1 MSTSKNT
8 GQRKLPALS
17 ITALSAI
24 KSEGNSGITP
34 FTFLVTRTGD
44 STGVS
49 SARWTVSAVPRLLNS
64 AKTSDFSGGRFPTG
78 SVAFAAGE
86 TSKTVTVGVL
96 GDITAEAN
104 EPFRITLSAPSK
116 GTILGT
122 AATATGTILNDD
134 KPPPALSITALSAD
148 KREGNSGTTSFTFRV
163 TRTGDLTGVST
174 AAWSVSGVGSAPT
187 NAGDFSRVVIPSGR
201 VTFAAGQTSQT
212 ITVNVAGEAAHE
224 RDETFR
230 VTLSGASAGT
240 TLAKAFA
247 TGTIRNDDA
256 ARPASFAI
264 APLDA
269 VQPEGLKGSTRP
281 FTFLLTRNGISTG
294 TSSVRWG
301 VNGAGSPSAG
311 NDDFVPSRTGGLPFG
326 TVTFGANDTVK
337 VITVDV
343 LGDRLQEENENFVV
357 QLSNQVGA
365 SVSTV
370 SAFGRIL
377 DDDYVGDSAVNTLT
391 GTELPEY
398 FDGAGNADRITG
410 GGGPDVFGF
419 RFSYTPPGN
428 TPDQSTPTNPDTITD
443 FAFGLDKISLVDF
456 SNPAFNPSPP
466 LPSSLSRA
474 ADSAAATLADLAA
487 AVFDFNSGN
496 QALPARGAALVVA
509 TNPAIAGVY
518 IFVNNDTAGLS
529 NRDDLLIKLGGYS
542 GSLPPLGPLTPGSLF
557 V

>member
-1 MSTSKNT
+1 MALSIAALSANKSEGNSGTTPFTFLVTRTGVDFTRVSSARWDVSAVPGQVNSANTSDFPGGRFPTGTVSFAAGETSKTITVSVLGDTTVEPNEPFRLTLSAPST
-8 GQRKLPALS
+8 GTSLGTAATATGTILNDDQPPPALS
-17 ITALSAI
+17 IAALSAN

-64 AKTSDFSGGRFPTG
+64 AKTTDFSGGRFPTG

-174 AAWSVSGVGSAPT
+174 AAWSVSGVGSAPN

-256 ARPASFAI
+256 ATPASFAI

-269 VQPEGLKGSTRP
+269 VQPEGLKGSPTP
-281 FTFLLTRNGISTG
+281 FTFLITRNGLSSG
-294 TSSVRWG
+294 TSSVAWSA
-301 VNGAGSPSAG
+301 NGAGSPSVG
-311 NDDFVPSRTGGLPFG
+311 PGDFVPSRGGGSPFG
-326 TVTFGANDTVK
+326 ALTFSANETVK
-337 VITVDV
+337 AITVNIN
-343 LGDRLQEENENFVV
+343 GDFSKRTMKISWCSSQI
-357 QLSNQVGA
+357 QLEHRSRPSGL
-365 SVSTV
+365 
-370 SAFGRIL
+370 SAWFAMTISRGIPR
-377 DDDYVGDSAVNTLT
+377 
-391 GTELPEY
+391 
-398 FDGAGNADRITG
+398 
-410 GGGPDVFGF
+410 
-419 RFSYTPPGN
+419 
-428 TPDQSTPTNPDTITD
+428 STP
-443 FAFGLDKISLVDF
+443 
-456 SNPAFNPSPP
+456 
-466 LPSSLSRA
+466 
-474 ADSAAATLADLAA
+474 
-487 AVFDFNSGN
+487 
-496 QALPARGAALVVA
+496 
-509 TNPAIAGVY
+509 
-518 IFVNNDTAGLS
+518 
-529 NRDDLLIKLGGYS
+529 
-542 GSLPPLGPLTPGSLF
+542 
-557 V
+557 